1 MIRINLLPVREAAQK
16 KSGRQLLVL
25 FAVLLLLQ
33 AVALIYIQSVAQ
45 DELAAVEQQNKDIKT
60 QIEKLQEKTSAVADL
75 QRQTAELEQQKAV
88 LDGLIEGQ
96 AGPVKMLDELSR
108 ILTPIDKDD
117 PESAKLKLEVG
128 QRGWNPDW
136 DPKRLWIETFVED
149 QRGVKITGFARNNDD
164 LGEFLRRLNTSR
176 HFVRVQMNVSEAVV
190 MRQLNDTKMV
200 KFDVDALVIYG
211 PADVKRL
218 AAGELGADKKNNR
231 RRRRR

>member
-1 MIRINLLPVREAAQK
+1 MIRINLLPVREAEKK

-25 FAVLLLLQ
+25 FAVLLLAQ
-33 AVALIYIQSVAQ
+33 AAVLFFIQSEAQ
-45 DELAAVEQQNKDIKT
+45 AELTAVQTQNKDIKT
-60 QIEKLQEKTSAVADL
+60 QIDKLKEKTSAVADL

-108 ILTPIDKDD
+108 ILTPIPK
-117 PESAKLKLEVG
+117 ENANLKLEVAE
-128 QRGWNPDW
+128 RGWNSDW
-136 DPKRLWIETFVED
+136 DPRRLWIETFVED
-149 QRGVKITGFARNNDD
+149 QRGVKMTGYARNNDD

-176 HFVRVQMNVSEAVV
+176 HFVKVQMNVSEAVM

-200 KFDVDALVIYG
+200 KFDLDALVIYG

-218 AAGELGADKKNNR
+218 AAGELGADKKKQR
-231 RRRRR
+231 RRRKR